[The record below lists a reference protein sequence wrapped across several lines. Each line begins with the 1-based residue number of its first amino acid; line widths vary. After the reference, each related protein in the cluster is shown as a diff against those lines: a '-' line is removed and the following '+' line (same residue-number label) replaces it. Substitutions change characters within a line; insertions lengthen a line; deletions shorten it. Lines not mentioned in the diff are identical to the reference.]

1 MLTHEE
7 NELLCRVEGDAP
19 MGQLMRRH
27 WVPALLS
34 EQLVE
39 SDGAPVRV
47 RLFGEDLVAFRDTD
61 GRIGVLGGLLT
72 PVTGLAGAAVAVYWL
87 GLPPMLAGIVY
98 LFGSLPPAVLNF
110 LMAEYYRQEP
120 DSMASIVL
128 IGNLMSI
135 GFVPF
140 GLWLTLESL
149 PA

>member
-1 MLTHEE
+1 ML
-7 NELLCRVEGDAP
+7 GDMTIP
-19 MGQLMRRH
+19 LMLF
-27 WVPALLS
+27 ALGVRMTDVKLS
-34 EQLVE
+34 
-39 SDGAPVRV
+39 GW
-47 RLFGEDLVAFRDTD
+47 
-61 GRIGVLGGLLT
+61 RIGVLGGLLT

-140 GLWLTLESL
+140 GLWLTLENL